1 MLARRLF
8 QSLLALVLCLVLA
21 VDFGVFYF
29 VPAGAAML
37 IAVSTG
43 VYVLTA
49 IALGLVWPVLA
60 VAFVLHVTSSARLRA
75 QAAHHGAQRSSTTE
89 ADGTRIEDP

>member
-8 QSLLALVLCLVLA
+8 QSLLALALCLVLA
-21 VDFGVFYF
+21 ADFGGFYF

-60 VAFVLHVTSSARLRA
+60 VAFVLHVTSGARLRA
-75 QAAHHGAQRSSTTE
+75 QAAHHTGRRATTGE
-89 ADGTRIEDP
+89 ANGSRVEDP